1 MPAVPSH
8 YCRSSSNKKYIT
20 NDFQS
25 LEHVYRVYVE
35 DCKINN
41 VLAVT
46 SGVFKKRWNTE
57 YNIGIHVPKKDKCT
71 FCEAFKNMQNKSEED
86 RKNYQLHIEE
96 KEYTNKMFL
105 KDQDRSGQNGFLC
118 CSFDLQKVLNT
129 PWGNS
134 MLLFY
139 SRKLAYYNLSIYE
152 SKTKAGHCYLWSEV
166 DGKRGANEICSILY
180 DYLKSIDDKGLFQE
194 IALYCDSCPGQNKNH
209 FMLAMLHHFLSS
221 SKNIKYL
228 TINYLLPGHTYM
240 PVDSVHAC
248 IDKNIKKKTVWAP
261 SEWSTIIR
269 NSRINAGP
277 YNTIIFKHTHFL
289 DWSAVSSAMFMKQK
303 LKDSNNDIVRFKSI
317 RRVEFSEQDFDVF
330 KIACTFKLNED
341 SYLDLLSVNLNNQN
355 RLRSTTSVINIS
367 KPKQLYTSKLPISA
381 QKYKDLRKLCEK
393 KTIPEVYHE
402 EYLSLPF
409 KSTIIDQLP
418 ETDEDDQSQ
427 Y

>member
-1 MPAVPSH
+1 
-8 YCRSSSNKKYIT
+8 
-20 NDFQS
+20 
-25 LEHVYRVYVE
+25 
-35 DCKINN
+35 
-41 VLAVT
+41 
-46 SGVFKKRWNTE
+46 
-57 YNIGIHVPKKDKCT
+57 
-71 FCEAFKNMQNKSEED
+71 
-86 RKNYQLHIEE
+86 
-96 KEYTNKMFL
+96 
-105 KDQDRSGQNGFLC
+105 
-118 CSFDLQKVLNT
+118 
-129 PWGNS
+129 
-134 MLLFY
+134 
-139 SRKLAYYNLSIYE
+139 
-152 SKTKAGHCYLWSEV
+152 
-166 DGKRGANEICSILY
+166 
-180 DYLKSIDDKGLFQE
+180 
-194 IALYCDSCPGQNKNH
+194 
-209 FMLAMLHHFLSS
+209 
-221 SKNIKYL
+221 
-228 TINYLLPGHTYM
+228 M

-330 KIACTFKLNED
+330 KIAYTFKLNED

-402 EYLSLPF
+402 EYISLPF

-418 ETDEDDQSQ
+418 ETDDDDQSQ